1 MQFAQPIML
10 WALAGLSIPIAI
22 HLLSRKEGKVIY
34 LGSLRHLQETSTQQF
49 RGIKL
54 NEILLL
60 ILRSLLVILFVLVI
74 SGLTSN
80 NSGSKRWLLVEKG
93 VEENPIARNL
103 IDSLTSQGFERHSL
117 EEGFPKEKTSTSK
130 TPINN
135 WHLIESLQQQG
146 LDQAIVLSH
155 SRVEDFKGMRSAIT
169 KNIQW
174 LTFPTSP
181 NNFVVEAI
189 EQSPDRVLVRNG
201 HSEAD
206 YTSFETVIT
215 ATPLPDSISV
225 RKTPTISIA
234 LVSDSDFENDKQMMK
249 VALLAI
255 SKTLPVNIDLRE
267 TNPELVSNLSTD
279 WLIWLSAKSISVHD
293 SIKVI
298 SYNSNPSDQ
307 IVTYISKNHWNIN
320 KRLTIESVRQENFTL
335 KLATLL
341 VDEKERWKHI
351 AFQDRRSLQDS
362 ILFSGMTSSST
373 QVEAGMSPPLNKY
386 LLILFL
392 ALLVAERF
400 ISYQRNQ

>member
-34 LGSLRHLQETSTQQF
+34 LGSLRHLSETSTQQF

-60 ILRSLLVILFVLVI
+60 ILRSLLVILFVFLI
-74 SGLTSN
+74 SGLNSN
-80 NSGSKRWLLVEKG
+80 SSGNKRWILVEKG
-93 VEENPIARNL
+93 VEENPTAKNL

-117 EEGFPKEKTSTSK
+117 ENGFPVENASTSR
-130 TPINN
+130 TPINS

-146 LDQAIVLSH
+146 LDQAIVLSY
-155 SRVEDFKGMRSAIT
+155 SRVEDFKGMRSAIA

-174 LTFPTSP
+174 LTFPGSP

-189 EQSPDRVLVRNG
+189 QQSPDRIIVRSG

-206 YTSFETVIT
+206 FTSFETIKKT
-215 ATPLPDSISV
+215 NPLSDSTSI

-234 LVSDSDFENDKQMMK
+234 LVSDSDFENDKQMIK
-249 VALLAI
+249 AALLAI
-255 SKTLPVNIDLRE
+255 TETLPITIDLRDASSE
-267 TNPELVSNLSTD
+267 SVSTLSTD
-279 WLIWLSAKSISVHD
+279 WLIWLSMKSVSVHD
-293 SIKVI
+293 SIQLI
-298 SYNSNPSDQ
+298 SYSSNPSDQ
-307 IVTYISKNHWNIN
+307 IVTRISENHWTLN
-320 KRLTIESVRQENFTL
+320 KRLTIESSRQENLTL

-341 VDEKERWKHI
+341 IDEKEKWKRI
-351 AFQDRRSLQDS
+351 ASQDRRSLPDS
-362 ILFSGMTSSST
+362 ILFNGMTFSST

-392 ALLVAERF
+392 VLLVAERF

>member
-1 MQFAQPIML
+1 M
-10 WALAGLSIPIAI
+10 
-22 HLLSRKEGKVIY
+22 IY

-49 RGIKL
+49 RGVKL

-60 ILRSLLVILFVLVI
+60 ILRSLLVILFVFLI

-80 NSGSKRWLLVEKG
+80 NSGSKRWLLVENG
-93 VEENPIARNL
+93 LEENPTAKNL

-117 EEGFPKEKTSTSK
+117 EEGFPKGNTLTSK
-130 TPINN
+130 IRINN

-146 LDQAIVLSH
+146 LDQVVVLSH
-155 SRVEDFKGMRSAIT
+155 SRVEDFKGMRSAMT

-189 EQSPDRVLVRNG
+189 EQSPDRISVRNG

-215 ATPLPDSISV
+215 ATSLSDSISI
-225 RKTPTISIA
+225 RKMPTISIA
-234 LVSDSDFENDKQMMK
+234 LVGDSDFENDKQMMK
-249 VALLAI
+249 AALLAI

-267 TNPELVSNLSTD
+267 TNPESVSNLSND
-279 WLIWLSAKSISVHD
+279 WLFWLSTKSISVHD

-298 SYNSNPSDQ
+298 SYKSNPSDQ
-307 IVTYISKNHWNIN
+307 IVTRVSENHWTLN
-320 KRLTIESVRQENFTL
+320 KRLTIETSRQENLTL

-341 VDEKERWKHI
+341 IDEKEKWKQI
-351 AFQDRRSLQDS
+351 ASQDRRSLPDS

-392 ALLVAERF
+392 VLLVAERF